1 MAFTNPIL
9 AGEEL
14 NRTGIK
20 SENYIPGVS
29 GWRIANNGA
38 AEFDNIGV
46 RGNLW
51 VPSITLGGVDLATL
65 INKAAKGVI
74 AWARGYPTTA
84 TTTEAAIMWLEC
96 DLVAGRYY
104 EVACT
109 NVTPDIGNVKAT
121 EFRLRYVVSTTVW
134 PDNSSTIASISL
146 RVSQFELATV
156 RHLFMSEI
164 TGRIRYRVSIG
175 SLDAA
180 NVRVWTPGEGATLA
194 VIDHGI
200 APAQLPATYIGATSP
215 GGKVTKEWTIT
226 ANASKT
232 YLGTGQVRPTDAYAT
247 TLVAGDFAN
256 GRGNQRAWWTFSA
269 SDISTYL
276 NDLIGVPLAD
286 VITAEVRLCAVEYQS
301 LTNSAWLSLG
311 YHNQTSV
318 APSTEQPGGIP
329 NVHNPLASGFSPTW
343 YSIKPTTAPSNFLDS
358 MRDGYLKGFMVGNTF
373 SGQGYTVVCEGYGTG
388 SNPPQLH
395 MKYLK

>member
-20 SENYIPGVS
+20 SENYVPSVS

-51 VPSITLGGVDLATL
+51 VPSITLGGQDLAAL
-65 INKAAKGVI
+65 INKAPKGVLC
-74 AWARGYPTTA
+74 WVRGQPATA
-84 TTTEAAIMWLEC
+84 TTTEAAILWGEFDM
-96 DLVAGRYY
+96 VPGRFY
-104 EVACT
+104 EICCV
-109 NVTPDIGNVKAT
+109 NITPDLGNTKAT
-121 EFRLRYVVSTTVW
+121 EYHLRIEVGTTIW
-134 PDNSSTIASISL
+134 PTNTSFMFSNSL
-146 RVSQFELATV
+146 RVSPFELATI
-156 RHLFMSEI
+156 RHFFAPVDA
-164 TGRIRYRVSIG
+164 GRLRLRVSIA
-175 SLDAA
+175 SLDGAT
-180 NVRVWTPGEGATLA
+180 VRNWFPGEGSLLT

-200 APAQLPATYIGATSP
+200 ATPQLPATYVGATSP

-232 YLGTGQVRPTDAYAT
+232 YLGTGVVRPTDAYAT

-269 SDISTYL
+269 SDIGTYL

-286 VITAEVRLCAVEYQS
+286 IITAEVRLCPVEYQS

-318 APSTEQPGGIP
+318 AGSNEPGGGIP
-329 NVHNPLASGFSPTW
+329 NVYNPLASGFSPQW
-343 YSIKPTTAPSNFLDS
+343 FNIKPTASPSNFLDS
-358 MRDGYLKGFMVGNTF
+358 MRDGYLKGFMVGNTY

-395 MKYLK
+395 VKYLK